1 MTPVKAPPEPSRQIG
16 RVMCQIEMPKLPP
29 RLSRERQTMAAML
42 RLFCRDHHREG
53 VALCAECQGLLDYA
67 TLRLERCRFQEQK
80 PTCAKCPVHC
90 YRPET
95 RERVR
100 QVMRHA
106 GPRMLWRHP
115 ILALRHLLD
124 GHGPLPSLASTQTA
138 GQ

>member
-42 RLFCRDHHREG
+42 RLFCRDHHRKG
-53 VALCAECQGLLDYA
+53 AALCPECQGLLDYA

-90 YRPET
+90 YRPDA
-95 RERVR
+95 REQVR
-100 QVMRHA
+100 QMMRYA
-106 GPRMLWRHP
+106 GPRMVWRHP
-115 ILALRHLLD
+115 TLALRHWGD
-124 GHGPLPSLASTQTA
+124 ASRPVPALAGAKPA